1 MSDPGRADGR
11 RPRPASA
18 SRGLVWLAGLAPV
31 AAANLLAGSVHP
43 ALSGANL
50 AMLFLAAVLVT
61 AASFGL
67 GPALTAALAAAVSY
81 NFFFIE
87 PRHTFRIAHASDLV
101 TFGVFFLAALATGG
115 LAGRARDEA
124 RRARA
129 QAATVAALLEASRR
143 LSASATEEEAAKV
156 LVEQLAAA
164 GAGAGV
170 VLAPDGEGMRILAAP
185 DEIEAL
191 DAANLAAA
199 RQAWAADDANPAP
212 LVAGDWRFQPL
223 EGVHGRVGVI
233 GRRAGEPPDGPDD
246 QRLIAGLL
254 EQGAVALERARLASA
269 AADNA
274 ALRRADT
281 LRAALLN
288 SISHDFRTPLASVLG
303 SATTLLDFEAELKP
317 AVKRDL
323 LQSIGE
329 DARRLNRYVGDL
341 LDMSRLE
348 GGALSPRREWFD
360 VREAVNSAIARM
372 ADDDAARR
380 VARDFAKDLSKVKL
394 DRTLLE
400 QAVLNILENAAAYG
414 PKDGR
419 IEVAA
424 HEDLDSVLISIED
437 EGPGVPPEALGIIF
451 ERFQRLERPSDGGR
465 GLGLG
470 LSIARGFVEAMGGRI
485 MASSPAARGV
495 GTRFLIS
502 LPKSVATPR
511 DLL

>member
-1 MSDPGRADGR
+1 MSDSGRANGR
-11 RPRPASA
+11 RQPPAA
-18 SRGLVWLAGLAPV
+18 LSRGLVWLTGLAPV
-31 AAANLLAGSVHP
+31 AAANLLAVATQP
-43 ALSGANL
+43 PLSGANL
-50 AMLFLAAVLVT
+50 AMVFLAAVLVS

-81 NFFFIE
+81 NFFFLE
-87 PRHTFRIAHASDLV
+87 PRHTFRITHASDLV

-124 RRARA
+124 RRARTQA
-129 QAATVAALLEASRR
+129 QTIASLLEASRR
-143 LSASATEEEAAKV
+143 LSASATEEEAARV
-156 LVEQLAAA
+156 LTEQLAAA
-164 GAGAGV
+164 GAGACV
-170 VLAPDGEGMRILAAP
+170 VLAPDGEHMRVLAGP
-185 DEIEAL
+185 YGLEAL
-191 DAANLAAA
+191 GVDNAAAA
-199 RQAWAADDANPAP
+199 RRAWETSGAADD
-212 LVAGDWRFQPL
+212 VASGGDWRFLPL

-233 GRRAGEPPDGPDD
+233 GRRLAGQSDGWDD
-246 QRLIAGLL
+246 HRLITGLI

-269 AADNA
+269 AAENA
-274 ALRRADT
+274 ALRRADA
-281 LRAALLN
+281 LRSALLN

-303 SATTLLDFEAELKP
+303 SATTLLDFDAELKP

-348 GGALSPRREWFD
+348 GGALSPRRDWTD
-360 VREAVNSAIARM
+360 VREAINSAVARM
-372 ADDDAARR
+372 ADRASPRI
-380 VARDFAKDLSKVKL
+380 VRDFARDLSKVKL

-414 PKDGR
+414 PEGG
-419 IEVAA
+419 EVEIAA
-424 HEDLDSVLISIED
+424 YEDLAHVLISIED
-437 EGPGVPPEALGIIF
+437 QGPGVPREALETIF
-451 ERFQRLERPSDGGR
+451 ERFHRLERPSDGGR

-485 MASSPAARGV
+485 VASSPVAEGR

-511 DLL
+511 DLF